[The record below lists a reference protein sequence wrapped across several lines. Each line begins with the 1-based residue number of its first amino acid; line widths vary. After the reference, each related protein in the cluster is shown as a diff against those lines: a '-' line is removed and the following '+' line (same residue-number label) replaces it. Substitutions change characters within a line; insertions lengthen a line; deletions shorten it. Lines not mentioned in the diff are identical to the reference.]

1 MKPVL
6 LLSLCVN
13 LIFGCISY
21 AAVET
26 DFQQQNFD
34 DSLAPLALHIEG
46 KRILDV
52 NGNDVILRG
61 VWFSD
66 GFCGDKYDS
75 FTIKYV
81 HQNWNANVIRIPIHP
96 IEWRKRPDY
105 LSKYLDEIVKAA
117 GKNGMYVIVG
127 WHAHG
132 NPLTGKTEHP
142 MYDPDLAL
150 AKDALRT
157 IVTRYAKCRWV
168 LYGTFN
174 EPSFITWDEWKPVA
188 EELIDVV
195 HSVNPEAIALISGV
209 NWSHDL
215 SGVLGNPVNRE
226 NIIYEVHA
234 YPGNRN
240 PNGINW
246 KITTRQIAKHYP
258 IMIGEWGYV
267 DTKEQSRKC
276 SKHLDGTTQDYAVS
290 LVDFALQLRIG
301 WTVFVYSEYWEPPL
315 VDYRDLPNGVEV
327 LTREGYFVK
336 EVLNNRPYHD
346 TNSAWQQYLTNQI
359 SLTKNHFQEIDPNLF
374 AYERA
379 KLNFHIRSDN
389 YNQLYIQLQK
399 PIYNYRQ
406 LPVPFFNFKIGYDL
420 PTSNFE
426 IEIREGEG
434 ITDVTKWGTTDQYGR
449 ALFIRIGDIPAP
461 KQYFQ
466 ISAMARQDQLIL
478 KGILCN
484 ISNIIKDVLSSD
496 NTLSEEEKTFWQS
509 KIPFF
514 TSKAANFI
522 KSVEYTKPL
531 D

>member
-6 LLSLCVN
+6 LLALCVN
-13 LIFGCISY
+13 LVFGCISY
-21 AAVET
+21 AAVGT

-34 DSLAPLALHIEG
+34 DSLAPPALHIEG
-46 KRILDV
+46 NRILDA

-66 GFCGDKYDS
+66 GFGVDKYDS
-75 FTIKYV
+75 LTVRHIRR
-81 HQNWNANVIRIPIHP
+81 HWNANVIRLPIHP
-96 IEWRKRPDY
+96 IEWRNRPDY
-105 LSKYLDEIVKAA
+105 LSKYVDEIVKTA
-117 GKNGMYVIVG
+117 GENGMYVVVG

-142 MYDPDLAL
+142 RYNPDLAL
-150 AKDALRT
+150 AKEALRT
-157 IVTRYAKCRWV
+157 IATRYAKCRWV

-174 EPSFITWDEWKPVA
+174 EPSFITWDEWRPVA
-188 EELIDVV
+188 EELTDVV
-195 HSVNPEAIALISGV
+195 NSVNPKAITLVSGV

-215 SGVLGNPVNRE
+215 SGVLSNPVNRK

-234 YPGNRN
+234 YPGGRN

-246 KITTRQIAKHYP
+246 KTTTSQIAKRYP
-258 IMIGEWGYV
+258 VMIGEWGYV
-267 DTKEQSRKC
+267 DIKEQPRKC
-276 SKHLDGTTQDYAVS
+276 SKHLIGTTQGYAVP
-290 LVDFALQLRIG
+290 LVDFAQKLGIG

-315 VDYRDLPNGVEV
+315 IDYRDLPNDVEV
-327 LTREGYFVK
+327 LTRAGYFVR

-346 TNSAWQQYLTNQI
+346 TSGEWQKYLANQL
-359 SLTKNHFQEIDPNLF
+359 SLVKNHFREIDPNLF
-374 AYERA
+374 AYERT

-399 PIYNYRQ
+399 PTYNNQQ
-406 LPVPFFNFKIGYDL
+406 LPIPFFNFKIGYNL
-420 PTSNFE
+420 PASNFQ

-434 ITDVTKWGTTDQYGR
+434 ITDITKWAVTDKYGR
-449 ALFIRIGDIPAP
+449 ALIIWIKNTP

-478 KGILCN
+478 KGILGN
-484 ISNIIKDVLSSD
+484 ISNIVKDVLSSD
-496 NTLSEEEKTFWQS
+496 NTLSKEDKIFWRS

-514 TSKAANFI
+514 ASEATKFI
-522 KSVEYTKPL
+522 KSVE
-531 D
+531 